1 MRHTFSLRPAAAILL
16 ASALHGL
23 IAAGLL
29 LARQDPLPDDDTV
42 IDVLLAPPLRRAPPP
57 GPMRTKPTPSP
68 TASARSIPSP
78 PASPQTAP
86 RRAADQGAWRVQEGD
101 SAPKEGLRRTL
112 RAGVGCRS
120 ADFLALTKAEQ
131 EACERKLA
139 AGAQDGPTYAVV
151 GPKLK
156 KQFDGVFEC
165 PKDDVW
171 CEYRIGK
178 GPYPGLFAPR
188 KKKNPEWD

>member
-1 MRHTFSLRPAAAILL
+1 MRHPSGLRPAAAILL

-29 LARQDPLPDDDTV
+29 LARQEPPPDDDTV
-42 IDVLLAPPLRRAPPP
+42 IDVLLAPPLRRAPPSSP
-57 GPMRTKPTPSP
+57 ARSKPTTAPAAARPNALP
-68 TASARSIPSP
+68 TVSR
-78 PASPQTAP
+78 QTAP
-86 RRAADQGAWRVQEGD
+86 RRAADQAWRVQDGE
-101 SAPKEGLRRTL
+101 APQKDGLRRTL

-120 ADFLALTKAEQ
+120 AEFLALTKAEQ
-131 EACERKLA
+131 EACARKLA

-151 GPKLK
+151 SPKLK
-156 KQFDGVFEC
+156 KQFDGGFEC

-188 KKKNPEWD
+188 KKKDPDWD

>member
-1 MRHTFSLRPAAAILL
+1 MRPAMAILL
-16 ASALHGL
+16 AIALHGL

-29 LARQDPLPDDDTV
+29 LAPQAPVPDDAPI
-42 IDVLLAPPLRRAPPP
+42 IDVVLASPPKSSPRSA
-57 GPMRTKPTPSP
+57 KP
-68 TASARSIPSP
+68 PSP
-78 PASPQTAP
+78 PPAESSASRPTTAAGALPPQ
-86 RRAADQGAWRVQEGD
+86 ADEHGAWRVQPGDAPENEGV
-101 SAPKEGLRRTL
+101 RRSL
-112 RAGVGCRS
+112 RARVGCGS
-120 ADFLALTKAEQ
+120 ADLLALTKAERD
-131 EACERKLA
+131 ECDRKLA

-151 GPKLK
+151 SPKLK

-165 PKDDVW
+165 PKDDAW